1 MCVSFNEKLALPVW
15 LHLVTREKDS
25 VSHMGIFAN
34 LCESVYLMFMRG
46 LVCTVSNTHSFRLVG
61 AFKTKKQPQK
71 RVFRE
76 KLALD
81 VFSGHKPTQTRLV
94 QLHIVSCRNVQLT
107 GANQQ
112 NLANKSTFL
121 DGQTLKERDSVRS

>member
-1 MCVSFNEKLALPVW
+1 MVW
-15 LHLVTREKDS
+15 
-25 VSHMGIFAN
+25 
-34 LCESVYLMFMRG
+34 
-46 LVCTVSNTHSFRLVG
+46 NTHSFRLVG

-107 GANQQ
+107 GANQHI
-112 NLANKSTFL
+112 KSTFL
-121 DGQTLKERDSVRS
+121 DGQTLKGPFATIVNILSGSTLHFSSKLELSNMNLKKKYEKNMYKSKIPRKTRF